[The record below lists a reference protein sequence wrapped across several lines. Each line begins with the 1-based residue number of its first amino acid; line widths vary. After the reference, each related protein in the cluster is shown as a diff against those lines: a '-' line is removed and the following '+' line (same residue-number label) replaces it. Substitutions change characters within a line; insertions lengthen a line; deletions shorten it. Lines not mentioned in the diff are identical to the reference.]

1 MHGLVHAVAILVLAL
16 LAGCSQL
23 PATSPPSPSP
33 RLTIRLATHSPLSGP
48 LAALGEGIR
57 LGSQLAVE
65 QKAGALARA
74 GFSVEVVAF
83 DDEAT
88 PDVGIANARRIVSDP
103 SIVAVIGHLNSGVAL
118 PASEIYRDAGLV
130 MISPAN
136 TNPLITDRGL
146 VNVNRVLGRDDVQGG
161 AAARFAKDEL
171 GVRTAY
177 VTHHPTVYGRV
188 TAEAFR
194 DEAQRIGVAIL
205 GFDAIAG
212 GAMGAVLA
220 RIRAAQPDA
229 IYFGGEYHQ
238 AAPFLRQA
246 RTGGSRARFLGP
258 DGLDSREFLS
268 QGGSEAIGTH
278 FTTVAGPVA
287 DYPDARA
294 FLEDYRRKF
303 AKAPEPFAAQ
313 AYDAASVALQAVEAV
328 TRDRPGVVPA
338 RDAIAAAVRRVRHQ
352 GVTGDIEFDGKGDLM
367 RAEYFVMRVGRSW
380 GRPPSCTG

>member
-1 MHGLVHAVAILVLAL
+1 L
-16 LAGCSQL
+16 LAGCSRL

-33 RLTIRLATHSPLSGP
+33 RLTIRLATHSPLSGS
-48 LAALGEGIR
+48 LAALGDGIR

-65 QKAGALARA
+65 QKAGAIARA

-146 VNVNRVLGRDDVQGG
+146 PNVNRVLGRDDVQGG

-194 DEAQRIGVAIL
+194 AHAERIGVAIL
-205 GFDAIAG
+205 GFDAIAS

-238 AAPFLRQA
+238 AAPFLRLA
-246 RTGGSRARFLGP
+246 RAGGSRARFLGP

-268 QGGSEAIGTH
+268 QGGSEVSGTH
-278 FTTVAGPVA
+278 FTTVAGPA
-287 DYPDARA
+287 DFYPDARA
-294 FLEDYRRKF
+294 FLDDYRRKF

-338 RDAIAAAVRRVRHQ
+338 REAIATAARRVRHR
-352 GVTGDIEFDGKGDLM
+352 GVTGDIEFDGKGDLVS
-367 RAEYFVMRVGRSW
+367 AEYLVLRVGRSW
-380 GRPPSCTG
+380 GQTEVVHRVKLPPPARP